1 MLIEDVRVVLVAAG
15 GGFKGG
21 TNCMVQIQTDTG
33 IVGTGQSGTWAYP
46 EAVAAVVA
54 AFRTYLIGQDPLR
67 IEHHWQHLNRMGPF
81 RGNILHGAV
90 SAVDIALWDIKGKHY
105 DAPVWDLLGGRCRDK
120 VRLHK
125 LVLGDEHDP
134 EYVSRFVRDGVAE
147 GFTAIKFDPL
157 PRSCGDVPLPELVI
171 KIRDVVAAAR
181 EAAGPGVDLLLEFG
195 RKLTPL
201 QAPTVMAAVAE
212 FQPLLIEDPTQI
224 DSIQTQSLVA
234 SKTTAPIA
242 NGERLTSIWEF
253 RELLEHGGPQFVRPD
268 LGMGGG
274 ITHCKKIAAVAE
286 SYSSVFLSH
295 NWLGPLLTAAA
306 IHIDVSIPNFVVQE
320 YSVDDETAPENAVF
334 RSSLRREGGY
344 MLIPDAPGLG
354 VEFLPEVAA
363 TFPAVPIDWGAD
375 IDRFRRTDGAVHA
388 SF

>member
-1 MLIEDVRVVLVAAG
+1 VA
-15 GGFKGG
+15 
-21 TNCMVQIQTDTG
+21 T
-33 IVGTGQSGTWAYP
+33 
-46 EAVAAVVA
+46 
-54 AFRTYLIGQDPLR
+54 
-67 IEHHWQHLNRMGPF
+67 
-81 RGNILHGAV
+81 
-90 SAVDIALWDIKGKHY
+90 
-105 DAPVWDLLGGRCRDK
+105 
-120 VRLHK
+120 
-125 LVLGDEHDP
+125 
-134 EYVSRFVRDGVAE
+134 
-147 GFTAIKFDPL
+147 
-157 PRSCGDVPLPELVI
+157 
-171 KIRDVVAAAR
+171 IRDVVAAAR
-181 EAAGPGVDLLLEFG
+181 EAAGPSVDLLLEFG

-224 DSIQTQSLVA
+224 DSIQTLALVA
-234 SKTTAPIA
+234 ANTTAPIA

-286 SYSSVFLSH
+286 SYSSVCLSH

-375 IDRFRRTDGAVHA
+375 IARFRRSDGAVHA